1 MTNPGTYE
9 LLNLAQRAG
18 AQAAEHIRQSRYGK
32 DLEIQTKSSPTDMVT
47 MVDKETEGIIKEML
61 LGARPQDGFLGEESA
76 EVTSNEITWVVDPI
90 DGTTNFVYG
99 FPVFAVSIAARDFS
113 GATLVGLVVDV
124 YHGDCFY
131 ATLGGGSFLNN
142 RSIAVSNTN
151 SLSQALV
158 STGFSYDKVTRVAQ
172 AKTLTHIIG
181 EVRDIRRAG
190 AASLDLCYLAA
201 GRVDGYYEVGL
212 WPWDY
217 AAGTL
222 IVREAGGVVG
232 SLNSDQPSQE
242 ITVAGNT
249 TIFKELRELLLTDG
263 PSA

>member
-1 MTNPGTYE
+1 MTNLGTYE

-47 MVDKETEGIIKEML
+47 KVDKETETIIKEIL
-61 LGARPQDGFLGEESA
+61 LGARPRDGFLGEESD
-76 EVTSNEITWVVDPI
+76 EVTSTEITWVVDPI

-99 FPVFAVSIAARDFS
+99 FPVFAVSIAARDSS
-113 GATLVGLVVDV
+113 GTTLAGLVIDV
-124 YHGDCFY
+124 YHDDHFY
-131 ATLGGGSFLNN
+131 ATLEGGSFLNN
-142 RSIAVSNTN
+142 RSISVSNTI

-158 STGFSYDKVTRVAQ
+158 STGFSYDRATRVAQ
-172 AKTLTHIIG
+172 ANTLTHLIG

-201 GRVDGYYEVGL
+201 ARIDGYYEIGL

-217 AAGTL
+217 EAGTL
-222 IVREAGGVVG
+222 IVREAGGVVA
-232 SLNSDQPSQE
+232 SLDSDQPRQE
-242 ITVAGNT
+242 LTLAGNPA
-249 TIFKELRELLLTDG
+249 IFKELRELLLASGLTI
-263 PSA
+263 